1 MPGHRFWAPT
11 IESIDPTI
19 CCSYNNV
26 VIMCGINNIKKP
38 EIRGPQDIDRIY
50 ESCKAKVSEIRL
62 LNPKC
67 KIFICPILPTKSHE
81 LNKGALY
88 FNKLIFSDLIQGDLN
103 VQYVHGFDSFL
114 DDAGSGLL
122 ASNLSRQFDR
132 HGKLD
137 TLHLNRSGIRILA
150 GFIKQS
156 VFAKF
161 NSNRSIKYVGSNR
174 VNGRPHSGVLE
185 SSRSAPRAG
194 GSSQP

>member
-1 MPGHRFWAPT
+1 M
-11 IESIDPTI
+11 ILI
-19 CCSYNNV
+19 
-26 VIMCGINNIKKP
+26 
-38 EIRGPQDIDRIY
+38 
-50 ESCKAKVSEIRL
+50 ESCKTKITEICL
-62 LNPKC
+62 LNSKC

-88 FNKLIFSDLIQGDLN
+88 FNNLIFSDLIQY

-114 DDAGSGLL
+114 DDAGGGLL

-132 HGKLD
+132 YGKLD
-137 TLHLNRSGIRILA
+137 TLNLNRSEIIILA

-161 NSNRSIKYVGSNR
+161 NSSRNVRYVGSNR
-174 VNGRPHSGVLE
+174 VNGRSYSNVVEP
-185 SSRSAPRAG
+185 SRSAPRAD